1 MRWGWWV
8 RNRNNWFQAFPPS
21 WWRSAMLLT
30 QPGNVH
36 KFQGMSAQIHRSS
49 HCWNTQCMVFTQ
61 EVNKTIEEV
70 QNCRNTHRVG
80 SPNRINCTDMN
91 RCLSRYQCLGNSLRN
106 SQQKWTI
113 QKQMFWH
120 IWQEMQLAEKLKES
134 QSLNRLRFTKTIKV
148 CVFYKSHPRPSKKG
162 EQSASCHFNCR
173 PELELEL
180 VEREDVL
187 MKSLFVPRSPSQELN
202 LPILLNATCLK
213 A

>member
-1 MRWGWWV
+1 MAVSDAAHPTG
-8 RNRNNWFQAFPPS
+8 QC
-21 WWRSAMLLT
+21 
-30 QPGNVH
+30 
-36 KFQGMSAQIHRSS
+36 AQISRNVSTNTQKFTL
-49 HCWNTQCMVFTQ
+49 WNTKCMVFTQ

-91 RCLSRYQCLGNSLRN
+91 RCLSRYHCLGNSLRN

-148 CVFYKSHPRPSKKG
+148 CVFYKSHPRPSKKVNSQPLAISIAL
-162 EQSASCHFNCR
+162 QS
-173 PELELEL
+173 
-180 VEREDVL
+180 
-187 MKSLFVPRSPSQELN
+187 
-202 LPILLNATCLK
+202 
-213 A
+213 